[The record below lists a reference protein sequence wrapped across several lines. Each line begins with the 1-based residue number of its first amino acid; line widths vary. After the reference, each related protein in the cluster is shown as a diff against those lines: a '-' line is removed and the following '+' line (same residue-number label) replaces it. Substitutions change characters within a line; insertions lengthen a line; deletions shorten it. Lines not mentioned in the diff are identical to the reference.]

1 MKNKI
6 LCFGLVLIFLA
17 AMCGC
22 NAEKSC
28 VLENSDTADCSSSVS
43 NTETSDETDTT
54 VESEPEKATETV
66 ITTSEPI
73 SESNEPETAPT
84 ESKEPVEVEMTNIPA
99 VPKAET
105 TKTVEPSK
113 VEETKS
119 IESPMVTEEPDVTEP
134 EMSDLPKQ
142 PSPTFNIDYWVK
154 YAEDYAQGIGLKI
167 DSSAADCWDAPISA
181 NSGSKYLE
189 RDIKNRL
196 DRYLRDESVSQ
207 VLIWAEPDGGSSYLL
222 YIGYS

>member
-17 AMCGC
+17 SMCGC
-22 NAEKSC
+22 NAEKAD
-28 VLENSDTADCSSSVS
+28 VLESSDIADCSSSVS

-54 VESEPEKATETV
+54 VERKPEKVTETAK
-66 ITTSEPI
+66 TSFEPT

-84 ESKEPVEVEMTNIPA
+84 ESKEPVEAEMTNIPA

-113 VEETKS
+113 AEETKS

-142 PSPTFNIDYWVK
+142 PAPTFNIDYWVK
-154 YAEDYAQGIGLKI
+154 YAEDYAKNIGLKI
-167 DSSAADCWDAPISA
+167 DSSAADCRDAPISA
-181 NSGSKYLE
+181 NSGSLYLE
-189 RDIKNRL
+189 GDIKNRL
-196 DRYLRDESVSQ
+196 DRYLRDESISQ
-207 VLIWAEPDGGSSYLL
+207 VLIWAEPDGKSSYLL